1 MSYRVLI
8 DIACLDVLPKSG
20 KRRDEVLGFCSDL
33 AEVLYEASN
42 FQITEPETQRTV
54 EVSEIA
60 GYVVTW
66 WLDVPVK
73 RVIVIDIHRYRQ

>member
-1 MSYRVLI
+1 MPHRVLI

-20 KRRDEVLGFCSDL
+20 RRRDEVLNFCSDL
-33 AEVLYEASN
+33 AESLYDASD

-60 GYVVTW
+60 GFAIIW
-66 WLDVPVK
+66 WIDEPVK
-73 RVIVIDIHRYRQ
+73 RVIIIEIHQYK